1 MDKEKR
7 LSIDDNFETSP
18 ETEDMEVNA
27 VPSDNEN
34 PVDESDVYYEDL
46 FEDQWDEIE
55 EETKNEKIKANK
67 KKLAEKQRKDSIDKE
82 REDYRR

>member
-34 PVDESDVYYEDL
+34 PVDESDVL
-46 FEDQWDEIE
+46 LLLLR
-55 EETKNEKIKANK
+55 KIM
-67 KKLAEKQRKDSIDKE
+67 KE
-82 REDYRR
+82 